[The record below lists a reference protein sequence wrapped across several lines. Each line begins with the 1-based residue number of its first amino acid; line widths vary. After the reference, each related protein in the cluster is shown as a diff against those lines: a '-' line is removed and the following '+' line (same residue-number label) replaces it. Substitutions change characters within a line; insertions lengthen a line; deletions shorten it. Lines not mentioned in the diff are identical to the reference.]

1 MDLAG
6 GVPDVG
12 DVFMTKH
19 YRLDGAAPR
28 RTSRRRGARPA
39 ARGLRVTRSGFAAII
54 GRPNVGKSTLL
65 NQVVGTKVSITAAS
79 PNTTRQAIRGI
90 LTEGD
95 TQVIFVDT
103 PGIHRPRT
111 TLGGRLNDTARAAA
125 DGVDVILAV
134 IEAGSA
140 IGPGDRN
147 VIETMLRNARGRNAP
162 LPCVVVN
169 KMDKSG
175 RETVVAQLVAAT
187 TAVEEIADRVGP
199 RATSSSAWST
209 FRSRPRRA
217 KERRQLIEY
226 VRKAMPESPFLFP
239 EDEVSD
245 VPEAMWVAELVREQ
259 LVRKTKQE
267 LPHSIHTRV
276 IEFEWPHITVEI
288 LVERESQKGMVIG
301 KGGAFLKDVGIA
313 ARRQLPEGCFLE
325 LKSPSSP
332 AGRSATT
339 PSTGSGTDASRSVA
353 VRASVGTLGTQ

>member
-1 MDLAG
+1 M
-6 GVPDVG
+6 
-12 DVFMTKH
+12 
-19 YRLDGAAPR
+19 
-28 RTSRRRGARPA
+28 
-39 ARGLRVTRSGFAAII
+39 
-54 GRPNVGKSTLL
+54 
-65 NQVVGTKVSITAAS
+65 
-79 PNTTRQAIRGI
+79 

-95 TQVIFVDT
+95 TQIIFVDT

-134 IEAGSA
+134 IEAGAA

-147 VIETMLRNARGRNAP
+147 VLATMLRNAHGRNAP

-175 RETVVAQLVAAT
+175 REAVAAQLVAAT
-187 TAVEEIADRVGP
+187 QAVEEIAEEMNLGNVAARVEYFP
-199 RATSSSAWST
+199 ISAKT
-209 FRSRPRRA
+209 GEGTA
-217 KERRQLIEY
+217 ALVEY
-226 VRKAMPESPFLFP
+226 VRAAMPNSPFLFD

-276 IEFEWPHITVEI
+276 IEFEWPHIIVEI

-301 KGGAFLKDVGIA
+301 KGGALLKDVGIA

-325 LKSPSSP
+325 LKV
-332 AGRSATT
+332 
-339 PSTGSGTDASRSVA
+339 SVEPGWQK
-353 VRASVGTLGTQ
+353 RDDTLDRFGY